1 MRCHT
6 PDLLAPVAGAYIT
19 ILPLVAN
26 HVSVDQPVLAYLGPA
41 GTFTEQALHSQA
53 DLLDYTLTPT
63 TSIPEVLRMV
73 GDGRADFGF
82 VAIENSIEG
91 SVNITQ
97 DTLTFDTDLL
107 IQREVVSKI
116 ELNLLAHAG
125 VGLGDVEMVLSFPHA
140 IAQCRTW
147 LTENLPEAA
156 TGAANST
163 ADAARQVAE
172 DRPAATAAIATSR
185 AAQAYGLEILVPDIE
200 DHPENETRF
209 VLVAAEG
216 VPGPSGHDKTSLV
229 VFQDADRP
237 GSLLGILQEF
247 AARSI
252 NLTRLESRPTKQGLG
267 DYCFLID
274 LEGHVADEVV
284 ADCLRNLHM
293 KNGRVK
299 FLGSYPAASDDGAI
313 RDQASEASRDADQWL
328 ESLRGRIG
336 R

>member
-1 MRCHT
+1 
-6 PDLLAPVAGAYIT
+6 VYIT

-41 GTFTEQALHSQA
+41 GTFTEQALHSQT

-107 IQREVVSKI
+107 IQREVISEI

-147 LTENLPEAA
+147 LAENLPEAA

-172 DRPAATAAIATSR
+172 DRPPATAAIATSR
-185 AAQAYGLEILVPDIE
+185 AAQTYGLEILVPDIE

-216 VPGPSGHDKTSLV
+216 VPAPSGHDKTSLV

-299 FLGSYPAASDDGAI
+299 FLGSYPAASDDGGT
-313 RDQASEASRDADQWL
+313 RDQASEASREADEWL
-328 ESLRGRIG
+328 DSLRDRIG

>member
-6 PDLLAPVAGAYIT
+6 PDSFAPVAGVYIT
-19 ILPLVAN
+19 NLPLVAN

-41 GTFTEQALHSQA
+41 GTFTEQALHSQT

-73 GDGRADFGF
+73 ADGRADFGF

-107 IQREVVSKI
+107 IQREVVSEI

-156 TGAANST
+156 TGAVNST

-172 DRPAATAAIATSR
+172 NRPPATAAIATSR
-185 AAQAYGLEILVPDIE
+185 AAEVYGLEILVPDIE

-299 FLGSYPAASDDGAI
+299 FLGSYPAASDDGGI
-313 RDQASEASRDADQWL
+313 RDQASEASREADEWL
-328 ESLRGRIG
+328 DSLRDRIG

>member
-1 MRCHT
+1 M
-6 PDLLAPVAGAYIT
+6 
-19 ILPLVAN
+19 
-26 HVSVDQPVLAYLGPA
+26 LAYLGPA
-41 GTFTEQALHSQA
+41 GTFTEQALHSQT

-107 IQREVVSKI
+107 IQREVVSGI
-116 ELNLLAHAG
+116 ELNLLAHTG
-125 VGLGDVEMVLSFPHA
+125 VRLGDVKMVLSFPHA

-147 LTENLPEAA
+147 LAENLPEAA
-156 TGAANST
+156 TGVANST
-163 ADAARQVAE
+163 ADAARQVAK
-172 DRPAATAAIATSR
+172 DRPPTTAAIATIR

-229 VFQDADRP
+229 VFQNADRP

-328 ESLRGRIG
+328 DSLRGRIG

>member
-1 MRCHT
+1 
-6 PDLLAPVAGAYIT
+6 
-19 ILPLVAN
+19 
-26 HVSVDQPVLAYLGPA
+26 VLAYLGPA
-41 GTFTEQALHSQA
+41 GTFTEQALHSQT

-73 GDGRADFGF
+73 SDGRADFGF

-156 TGAANST
+156 TGAVNST

-172 DRPAATAAIATSR
+172 NRPPATAAIATSR
-185 AAQAYGLEILVPDIE
+185 AAQVYGLEILVPDIE

-299 FLGSYPAASDDGAI
+299 FLGSYPAASDDGGT
-313 RDQASEASRDADQWL
+313 RDQASEASREADQWL
-328 ESLRGRIG
+328 DSLRGRIG

>member
-6 PDLLAPVAGAYIT
+6 PDSFAPVAGVYIT

-107 IQREVVSKI
+107 IQREVISEI

-156 TGAANST
+156 TGAVNST

-172 DRPAATAAIATSR
+172 NRPPATAAIATSR
-185 AAQAYGLEILVPDIE
+185 AAQVYGLEILVPDIE

-299 FLGSYPAASDDGAI
+299 FLGSYPSASDDGGP

-328 ESLRGRIG
+328 DDLRGRIG

>member
-26 HVSVDQPVLAYLGPA
+26 HVPVDQPVLAYLGPA
-41 GTFTEQALHSQA
+41 GTFTEQALHSQT

-163 ADAARQVAE
+163 ADAARQVAL
-172 DRPAATAAIATSR
+172 DRPPATAAIATSR

-216 VPGPSGHDKTSLV
+216 VPAPSGHDKTSLV

-299 FLGSYPAASDDGAI
+299 FLGSYPAASDDGGT
-313 RDQASEASRDADQWL
+313 RDQASEASREADEWL
-328 ESLRGRIG
+328 DSLRDRIG

>member
-1 MRCHT
+1 M
-6 PDLLAPVAGAYIT
+6 YIT
-19 ILPLVAN
+19 ILPFVAD

-41 GTFTEQALHSQA
+41 GTFTEQALHSQT

-107 IQREVVSKI
+107 IQREVVSGI
-116 ELNLLAHAG
+116 ELNLLAPAG
-125 VGLGDVEMVLSFPHA
+125 VGLGDVEMVMSFPHA

-147 LTENLPEAA
+147 LAENLPGAT

-185 AAQAYGLEILVPDIE
+185 AAQAYGLEILVSDIE
-200 DHPENETRF
+200 DHPENQTRF

-267 DYCFLID
+267 NYCFLID

-299 FLGSYPAASDDGAI
+299 FLGSYPAASDDEGI

-328 ESLRGRIG
+328 DSLRGRIG

>member
-6 PDLLAPVAGAYIT
+6 PDPFVPVAGAYIT

-41 GTFTEQALHSQA
+41 GTFTEQALNSQA
-53 DLLDYTLTPT
+53 DLLNYTLTPT

-107 IQREVVSKI
+107 IQREVVSEIK
-116 ELNLLAHAG
+116 LNLLAHAG

-147 LTENLPEAA
+147 LAENLPEAA

-172 DRPAATAAIATSR
+172 DRPPATAAIATSR

-299 FLGSYPAASDDGAI
+299 FLGSYPAASDDGGI
-313 RDQASEASRDADQWL
+313 RDQASEASREADQWL
-328 ESLRGRIG
+328 DDLRGRIG